1 MYTVYTATMA
11 NAHWP
16 FGASVQW
23 ALTIVAYT
31 SDTRWVKAFQS
42 YTAKQRYTALY
53 SIQLYIAI
61 HYTPSTTYL
70 QHPSGQVHGKCTVR
84 ISARTNL
91 RTPEGLLTLHLTYSS
106 ETVSLPK
113 PATGRTRTGTSCS
126 ARLCTN
132 ADLLHVCAS
141 SVERTFLQAP
151 APREV

>member
-16 FGASVQW
+16 FGASGQW

-61 HYTPSTTYL
+61 HYTPSTTPL
-70 QHPSGQVHGKCTVR
+70 WSSIDRNVLFSHFIVSP
-84 ISARTNL
+84 
-91 RTPEGLLTLHLTYSS
+91 LLKWVLLVLH
-106 ETVSLPK
+106 
-113 PATGRTRTGTSCS
+113 CHI
-126 ARLCTN
+126 
-132 ADLLHVCAS
+132 LHKHSDC
-141 SVERTFLQAP
+141 
-151 APREV
+151 

>member
-16 FGASVQW
+16 FGASGQW

-61 HYTPSTTYL
+61 HYTPSTTPLCLSSVGSLLSTSPTGTPGVNLPVHALQLL
-70 QHPSGQVHGKCTVR
+70 QHAGGMTLLYGRYQRYSACT
-84 ISARTNL
+84 
-91 RTPEGLLTLHLTYSS
+91 
-106 ETVSLPK
+106 SLGGWRP
-113 PATGRTRTGTSCS
+113 
-126 ARLCTN
+126 
-132 ADLLHVCAS
+132 
-141 SVERTFLQAP
+141 
-151 APREV
+151 